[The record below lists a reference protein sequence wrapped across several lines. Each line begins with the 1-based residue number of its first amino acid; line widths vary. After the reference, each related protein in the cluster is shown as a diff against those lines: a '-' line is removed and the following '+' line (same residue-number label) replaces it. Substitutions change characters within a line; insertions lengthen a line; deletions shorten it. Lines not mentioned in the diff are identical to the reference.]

1 MSCFYVI
8 IYHMSFVVISLIGEM
23 FTATSTNSAAEYGVT
38 MDSPLF
44 NQRHSPA
51 EERLK
56 RRLRFFFLNPVQKWA
71 ATRRFPFKLFTQII
85 KIIFVTVQVSH
96 SIINQIIEQQSNDCL
111 RHAVVFIC
119 IFPR

>member
-1 MSCFYVI
+1 MCHALIKSETDYLVQCVL
-8 IYHMSFVVISLIGEM
+8 SLLGEM
-23 FTATSTNSAAEYGVT
+23 FTATSTNSTAEYGVT

-44 NQRHSPA
+44 AQRHSPA

-85 KIIFVTVQVSH
+85 KIIFVTVQVTC
-96 SIINQIIEQQSNDCL
+96 N
-111 RHAVVFIC
+111 
-119 IFPR
+119 

>member
-1 MSCFYVI
+1 M
-8 IYHMSFVVISLIGEM
+8 YHYAFHPINYEFLYNLGAMLA
-23 FTATSTNSAAEYGVT
+23 TASTDTTTEYGT

-44 NQRHSPA
+44 KQNSLG

-85 KIIFVTVQVSH
+85 KIIFVTVQV
-96 SIINQIIEQQSNDCL
+96 
-111 RHAVVFIC
+111 V
-119 IFPR
+119 